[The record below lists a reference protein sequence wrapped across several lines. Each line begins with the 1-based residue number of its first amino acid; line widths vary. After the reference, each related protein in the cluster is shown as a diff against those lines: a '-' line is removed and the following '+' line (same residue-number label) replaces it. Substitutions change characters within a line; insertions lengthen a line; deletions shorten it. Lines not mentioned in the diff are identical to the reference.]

1 MNEKFQMYIEELHKH
16 ILVLNKN
23 LQKIGVLWSF
33 PITSQ
38 NIESIMKTD
47 IEILDSIAYRFSKLQ
62 DSLGKALR
70 IWFDL
75 KGENVDNFTMIDI
88 LNLAQ
93 KVGLSINSDLWWQ
106 LRSIRNRL
114 NHEYEVDYEKI
125 AIVINEIY
133 KEMKFLE
140 KIVKELEE
148 KM

>member
-75 KGENVDNFTMIDI
+75 KGENVDNLTMIDI